1 MIDTIVL
8 TLKTG
13 MFTILDHDKFSPSTR
28 GLYDAT
34 AGYYRLGGRSNI
46 TCKQNPT
53 PNELKN
59 GIYKPRLTITKRINR
74 DGNFETPLKIEF
86 SAPKLIFGNNFDELT
101 QNDFMPAVTLLKSR
115 LKEMGVL
122 IFTQV
127 LGNAPV
133 SAIHYSKNIP
143 LTDGTT
149 PHYLISRI
157 KEANISLSLD
167 VNQTD
172 YRNDGHSYKW
182 HANSYEVAFY
192 DKLKDLEMASKS
204 EKRAV
209 ERDNAIQ
216 LNLFEAFKER
226 KRLEVMR
233 MEVRLNKRQKIG
245 QLFRTLGIQSELTLK
260 NLFNPI
266 IAQQVLLHYLD
277 ELESKRLPLFDY
289 KPTSPNALLA
299 DLVINNPNMGIR
311 KTMQLYGLKQAFET
325 TTPRELRNMFG
336 KYGQRSW
343 YRLIAEAKTIK
354 LPRTRSPLGIVRE
367 HLTRFEPLKL
377 VDFPDLMLNNDKYGN

>member
-1 MIDTIVL
+1 MYFINEPDRFEPSARL
-8 TLKTG
+8 
-13 MFTILDHDKFSPSTR
+13 ILDENSS
-28 GLYDAT
+28 
-34 AGYYRLGGRSNI
+34 LGGRGYI
-46 TCKQNPT
+46 PAKQNPT
-53 PNELKN
+53 KTELKN
-59 GIYKPRLTITKRINR
+59 GFYKPRLTLTNR
-74 DGNFETPLKIEF
+74 YNHTGRREASLKIEL
-86 SAPKLIFGNNFDELT
+86 SLPKLLFGNNFDELT
-101 QNDFMPAVTLLKSR
+101 LSDFDPVTTLLKSR
-115 LKEMGVL
+115 LKEMGVM
-122 IFTQV
+122 IFTKV
-127 LGNAPV
+127 LENAPV

-149 PHYLISRI
+149 PHYLISKI

-167 VNQTD
+167 INQTD

-182 HANSYEVAFY
+182 HSNSYEVAFY
-192 DKLKDLEMASKS
+192 DKLKDLEMAEKS
-204 EKRAV
+204 EKRAI
-209 ERDNAIQ
+209 ENDNALQ
-216 LNLFEAFKER
+216 LNLFETFKER

-260 NLFNPI
+260 NLFNPT

-289 KPTSPNALLA
+289 KPTSPKSLLA

-311 KTMQLYGLKQAFET
+311 KTIQLYGLKQAFDS
-325 TTPRELRNMFG
+325 TTPRELRNMFS

-354 LPRTRSPLGIVRE
+354 LPTTRSPLGIVRE

-377 VDFPDLMLNNDKYGN
+377 VDFQGTMLNNDKYN

>member
-1 MIDTIVL
+1 MLDTIKITSDKNMFWITNISL
-8 TLKTG
+8 FQKEKMNASRGFFTLV
-13 MFTILDHDKFSPSTR
+13 
-28 GLYDAT
+28 
-34 AGYYRLGGRSNI
+34 
-46 TCKQNPT
+46 QNPT
-53 PNELKN
+53 KNELKS
-59 GIYKPRLTITKRINR
+59 GQYKPRLTLAKRFNYSGR
-74 DGNFETPLKIEF
+74 FEPTLTIEL
-86 SAPKLIFGNNFDELT
+86 SLPKLLFGNNFDELVLS
-101 QNDFMPAVTLLKSR
+101 DFNPVTILLKSR
-115 LKEMGVL
+115 LKDMGIMVFTKVL
-122 IFTQV
+122 E
-127 LGNAPV
+127 NAPI

-149 PHYLISRI
+149 PHYLISKI
-157 KEANISLSLD
+157 KEANIKLSLD

-182 HANSYEVAFY
+182 HSNSYEVAFY
-192 DKLKDLEMASKS
+192 DKIKDLEMAKKS
-204 EKRAV
+204 EKRAI
-209 ERDNAIQ
+209 ENDNAIQ
-216 LNLFEAFKER
+216 LNLFETFKER

-260 NLFNPI
+260 NLFSPT

-289 KPTSPNALLA
+289 KPTSPKSLLV

-311 KTMQLYGLKQAFET
+311 KTIQLYGLKQAFDS

-343 YRLIAEAKTIK
+343 YRLIAEAKAIK
-354 LPRTRSPLGIVRE
+354 FPITSSPLRIVRE

-377 VDFPDLMLNNDKYGN
+377 VDFPDLMLNNDKYN